1 MMLWQQV
8 LSNMLHDNAV
18 PHCKLHSVSVLFG
31 AQYWA
36 CVGLHLLP
44 TDKDFARLT
53 QSLAVKK
60 AMFHTIS
67 GRMKLPNIFDVSVRI
82 CSFAGME

>member
-1 MMLWQQV
+1 MVVEVYPKMMLWQQV

-53 QSLAVKK
+53 QSLAVTK
-60 AMFHTIS
+60 AMFHTIC
-67 GRMKLPNIFDVSVRI
+67 KI
-82 CSFAGME
+82 CCPADKGPRL